1 MCPWAWEQRAVRW
14 CPMTEIKAHCSPGS
28 SEDAIWMAKFS
39 LILGVFSRLLQ
50 SWERGV
56 ET

>member
-28 SEDAIWMAKFS
+28 SGDAIWMAKFS
-39 LILGVFSRLLQ
+39 LTLGVFSRLLQ

>member
-1 MCPWAWEQRAVRW
+1 
-14 CPMTEIKAHCSPGS
+14 MTEIKAHCSPGS

-50 SWERGV
+50 SWEREGRNLNKCS
-56 ET
+56 EAQGK